1 MTDDLRLLRP
11 YRSFIVAKIR
21 DPFDPDGMTDHVLED
36 IIGMLRLGDAVRR
49 QVITRSAAQQD
60 EELEVGY
67 IHFREVQSVTWTANP
82 SIADT
87 INHLVVICRRNRH
100 VAVCV
105 TDASLR
111 SSIARRFD
119 RGDSVGLGALQS
131 INPGLINAAFVRG
144 KARTLWLSATHR
156 RTTVKADSKVLSGID
171 LRDALSPVEDQS
183 YYFTAA
189 RCGVDIQEITSSVGS
204 APRSSKVW
212 VGSSEDW
219 NEFRD
224 TVTALLTRLE
234 QTKKPEPSP
243 LPVIAVTSIDSHK
256 VKGAFDLALVP
267 PELATEEPLQDD
279 EIRRKLERWSY
290 GADFEVLD
298 TKGPNVL
305 AKLSLNGKPIG
316 KIEFEIDVSN
326 PERVTWRVR
335 GDPDDEDVRELHD
348 EALELSRNHAWLKVW
363 YDSGHALS
371 NRAIFEIRYRDMP
384 FRGYDWGN
392 FGGIDVTREKPEP
405 LAGIGEQ
412 DSLFCW
418 IKRHWPI
425 SGNQR
430 ALPAG
435 WLACDD
441 GAMEIADFIHLDD
454 RSVPPVLSLIHVKGA
469 GSNRPNRGISVSKF
483 EVVTGQAVKN
493 LRSLDRQLL
502 DQGMADGIGRK
513 VGALVWH
520 DRRATTRHDMLRAI
534 AAVGADYER
543 RVIVVQPHLQR
554 TAYEHARQHPRSRDA
569 ARLRQLD
576 ALLLGAESAV
586 HGAGSVLVV
595 TGER

>member
-1 MTDDLRLLRP
+1 MANDLALLRP
-11 YRSFIVAKIR
+11 YRSFIMTRIR
-21 DPFDPDGMTDHVLED
+21 ERFDIDGMTDHVLED
-36 IIGMLRLGDAVRR
+36 VVGMLNLGKTNRR
-49 QVITRSAAQQD
+49 HLINRTAARQD

-67 IHFREVQSVTWTANP
+67 VHFTEVQSVTWTANP
-82 SIADT
+82 SVVDT
-87 INHLVVICRRNRH
+87 LNHLVVICRRNRH
-100 VAVCV
+100 MAICA
-105 TDASLR
+105 TDVSLR
-111 SSIARRFD
+111 SSIVRRFD
-119 RGDSVGLGALQS
+119 RGDSPGIGALQPIS
-131 INPGLINAAFVRG
+131 TGIMNAAFVKG

-156 RTTVKADSKVLSGID
+156 RTTVKADSKVLSGMD
-171 LRDALSPVEDQS
+171 LRDALNPVEDQS

-189 RCGVDIQEITSSVGS
+189 RCGVDLQEIISSVGS

-219 NEFRD
+219 KEFRN

-234 QTKKPEPSP
+234 ETKKPEPSP

-256 VKGAFDLALVP
+256 VKGAFDLAIVP
-267 PELATEEPLQDD
+267 PELATEEPLEDD
-279 EIRRKLERWSY
+279 EIRAKLERWSY
-290 GADFEVLD
+290 GADFEILD
-298 TKGPNVL
+298 TNGPSVL
-305 AKLSLNGKPIG
+305 AKLSLNGKPVG
-316 KIEFEIDVSN
+316 KIELEIDVKN

-335 GDPDDEDVRELHD
+335 GDPDDEDVREMHD
-348 EALELSRNHAWLKVW
+348 EALEVCRNHEWLKVW

-384 FRGYDWGN
+384 FRGYEWGD
-392 FGGIDVTREKPEP
+392 FEGIDVTREKPEP
-405 LAGIGEQ
+405 IAEIGEQ

-425 SGNQR
+425 SSNRR

-454 RSVPPVLSLIHVKGA
+454 RAVPPLLSLIHVKAA

-502 DQGMADGIGRK
+502 DQGMAEGLGRK

-520 DRRATTRHDMLRAI
+520 DRRASTRQDMLRAI
-534 AAVGADYER
+534 AAAGADYER
-543 RVIVVQPHLQR
+543 RVVVVQPQLQK

-595 TGER
+595 IGER

>member
-1 MTDDLRLLRP
+1 MANDLTLLRP
-11 YRSFIVAKIR
+11 YRSFIMTRIR
-21 DPFDPDGMTDHVLED
+21 ERFDADGMTDHVLED
-36 IIGMLRLGDAVRR
+36 IVGILNLGDTNRR
-49 QVITRSAAQQD
+49 HLVKHSAAQQD

-67 IHFREVQSVTWTANP
+67 VHFTEVQSATWTANP
-82 SIADT
+82 SITDT
-87 INHLVVICRRNRH
+87 INHLIVICRRNRH
-100 VAVCV
+100 MAVCV
-105 TDASLR
+105 TDISLR
-111 SSIARRFD
+111 SSIVRRFD
-119 RGDSVGLGALQS
+119 RGDSPGLGALQPIS
-131 INPGLINAAFVRG
+131 AGLMNAAFVKG

-189 RCGVDIQEITSSVGS
+189 RCGVNIEEITSSVGS

-234 QTKKPEPSP
+234 QTKKPDPSP
-243 LPVIAVTSIDSHK
+243 LPVIAVTSIDAHR

-267 PELATEEPLQDD
+267 PELVAEEPSIDD

-290 GADFEVLD
+290 GADFEILN
-298 TKGPNVL
+298 TKGPSLL
-305 AKLSLNGKPIG
+305 ARLSLYGKPIG

-335 GDPDDEDVRELHD
+335 GDPDDEDVREIHD
-348 EALELSRNHAWLKVW
+348 EALELCRNHGWIKVW

-371 NRAIFEIRYRDMP
+371 NGAIFEIRYRDMP
-384 FRGYDWGN
+384 FRGYDWGD
-392 FGGIDVTREKPEP
+392 FEGIDVTREKPEP
-405 LAGIGEQ
+405 IAEIGEQ

-418 IKRHWPI
+418 MKRHWPV
-425 SGNQR
+425 SSNQR
-430 ALPAG
+430 AFPAG

-454 RSVPPVLSLIHVKGA
+454 RSAPPVLSLVHVKGA

-520 DRRATTRHDMLRAI
+520 NRRATTRQEMLRAI
-534 AAVGADYER
+534 AAVGDDYER
-543 RVIVVQPHLQR
+543 RVVVVQPHLKR
-554 TAYEHARQHPRSRDA
+554 GAYEHARQHPRSRDA

-576 ALLLGAESAV
+576 ALLLGAESAI
-586 HGAGSVLVV
+586 HGAGSVFVV
-595 TGER
+595 FGQR